1 MANHICLSRTLVGTC
16 SGRNGSSSRRAPRP
30 KCRVLGSGPPK
41 SAAASS
47 RPSPHRPPLNDRP
60 PPAGGLRGSAGPE
73 AAEDC
78 RLQTADCRLQT
89 ADCRLQTRTV
99 RAHVHAD
106 VHVCTC
112 AHAYA
117 HVCMCMRMRIVTY
130 MYTYTYRYACA
141 YAYAYMHRSSD
152 MANVGQREQR

>member
-1 MANHICLSRTLVGTC
+1 MSECHCKMANHICLSRTLVGTC

-89 ADCRLQTRTV
+89 ADCRLQTADAH
-99 RAHVHAD
+99 RARACTRG
-106 VHVCTC
+106 CTC
-112 AHAYA
+112 MHMCTCICACVYVHAYA
-117 HVCMCMRMRIVTY
+117 YSYIHVHIHVQIRMCIRIRVH
-130 MYTYTYRYACA
+130 AP
-141 YAYAYMHRSSD
+141 
-152 MANVGQREQR
+152 Q